1 MKYTLLTACILAASV
16 SPAASAAETYA
27 PATLGSFYGY
37 LVCDTDDSTPG
48 LYKVNADGSGKRLWH
63 YELAPAGPRLVAGW
77 INADGRLCTI
87 SSMEKSDDRLL
98 DYHHYH

>member
-1 MKYTLLTACILAASV
+1 MKYTLFTAFTACILAASV
-16 SPAASAAETYA
+16 SPAAFAAGTYA

-63 YELAPAGPRLVAGW
+63 YELAPAEARCGMDQRRRTAMYHFLHG
-77 INADGRLCTI
+77 
-87 SSMEKSDDRLL
+87 EK
-98 DYHHYH
+98 